1 MMSGSVLSRRSVSGN
16 LTGETSGSINL
27 SGGSFS
33 GDCLVDAAELSKPV
47 RRKILHVLDREG
59 KK

>member
-27 SGGSFS
+27 SGGLFAK
-33 GDCLVDAAELSKPV
+33 DCLVDAAGLSKPV
-47 RRKILHVLDREG
+47 RRTTLHVLGREG
-59 KK
+59 RN